1 MTRNAARHRVVV
13 IGGGFGGLAA
23 TRALRKTPVEVTVI
37 DRHGHHLFQPLLY
50 QVATGILS
58 EGEVARPLRE
68 VLHKQHNATV
78 LLGEVTG
85 IDLRSRVVTSHALGT
100 TVLTPYDSLIV
111 AAGASYSYFGNEH
124 FADLAPGLKS
134 VDDALRIRSRIFT
147 AFELADR
154 ATDPAIRTQHLTF
167 AVIGAGPTGIEL
179 AGQIRDLA
187 RDSLRDN
194 YSTIDPGTAQ
204 VVLLDAGGVLLP
216 TYTERLSRNA
226 LAALT
231 QVGVD
236 VRLRATVVDVEPD
249 AVLYISEGRKV
260 RVPCTT
266 KIWAAGVSA
275 APLAK
280 TLADQSEVQSNRA
293 GQLSLRSDCSL
304 PGRPEVFV
312 IGDLMSS
319 PGVPGVAQLAIQ
331 SGRFAARVIR
341 DRERGTVPA
350 TTFSYHDKGSIAV
363 IARFRAV
370 AHLPHIRMAG
380 ATAWALWLGVHLVT
394 LMGFGRRM
402 SVALRWTYAF
412 TLARRPERVVTQ
424 VQADWPTDLFRED
437 AQASSSPRAQRR
449 EPRSRTGALLE
460 PIVTSAP
467 QPGLAAAMEPKV
479 EQPTSV
485 KPCQPG

>member
-1 MTRNAARHRVVV
+1 MTTRSAARHRVVV

-23 TRALRKTPVEVTVI
+23 TRALRNAPVEVTVI

-58 EGEVARPLRE
+58 EGEIARPLRE
-68 VLHKQHNATV
+68 VLRRQDNATV
-78 LLGEVTG
+78 LLGEVTD
-85 IDLRSRVVTSHALGT
+85 IDLAGRTVTSQALGT
-100 TVLTPYDSLIV
+100 TVLTTYDSLVV

-154 ATDPAIRTQHLTF
+154 ATDPATRTQHLTF

-194 YSTIDPGTAQ
+194 YSTIDPATAQ

-216 TYTERLSRNA
+216 TYAEKLSRNA

-231 QVGVD
+231 EVGVD
-236 VRLRATVVDVEPD
+236 VRLRAKVVQVEPD
-249 AVLYISEGRKV
+249 AVLYISQGRLV
-260 RVPCTT
+260 RLPCTV

-275 APLAK
+275 APLAR
-280 TLADQSEVQSNRA
+280 TLADQTEVQRNNG
-293 GQLSLRSDCSL
+293 GQLSLRPDCSL
-304 PGRPEVFV
+304 PGHPEVFV
-312 IGDLMSS
+312 IGDLMNS

-341 DRERGTVPA
+341 DRARGAVPA
-350 TTFSYHDKGSIAV
+350 TTFTYHDKGSIAV

-370 AHLPHIRMAG
+370 AHLRHVRVSG
-380 ATAWALWLGVHLVT
+380 VTAWLLWLGVHLVT

-402 SVALRWTYAF
+402 SVALRWAYAF

-424 VQADWPTDLFRED
+424 VQADWPTGLFHED
-437 AQASSSPRAQRR
+437 AEATSSAGAQRS
-449 EPRSRTGALLE
+449 EPRSRTGAA
-460 PIVTSAP
+460 PKPVVTSTPEPGWP
-467 QPGLAAAMEPKV
+467 Q
-479 EQPTSV
+479 
-485 KPCQPG
+485 